1 VHTIA
6 VPQRG
11 LGAAVKVG
19 DGAQRAQYPAVLRL
33 LQLLDVLPP
42 ELPPRL
48 NDFLHRPVR
57 NSRGEV
63 VGEVRPV
70 A

>member
-1 VHTIA
+1 
-6 VPQRG
+6 
-11 LGAAVKVG
+11 
-19 DGAQRAQYPAVLRL
+19 VLRL
-33 LQLLDVLPP
+33 LQLLDVLPA

-48 NDFLHRPVR
+48 QDFLHRQVR